1 METIVMIV
9 VSALLGLLGVPFV
22 DWIKGKLGVEDGK
35 ALLIAGA
42 LAAVLGTLQLVIA
55 GQLGIADFSLDNLA
69 YTFGVIFAAA
79 DVFFKLLKYGKGE

>member
-1 METIVMIV
+1 METIVMLI

-42 LAAVLGTLQLVIA
+42 VAALLGTAQLFLA
-55 GQLGIADFSLDNLA
+55 GQIGFVDFGLDELA
-69 YTFGVIFAAA
+69 YTIPLIFAAA
-79 DVFFKLLKYGKGE
+79 DVYFKLLKYGRKE